1 MTSKYMY
8 NVCIC
13 LVENVIICLK
23 YMMTF
28 RLYEIQECVCVM
40 LYKWGAE
47 CDNCVQTHQ
56 LACWVVVS
64 VVSVGPTVSAP
75 RYR

>member
-1 MTSKYMY
+1 
-8 NVCIC
+8 
-13 LVENVIICLK
+13 
-23 YMMTF
+23 MMTF